1 MFLKS
6 IIFNKKYVV
15 YPWFSSPNRVGE
27 KEKTVVEYVGY
38 YDRRYSELARAK
50 TKKLRAEGKLKV
62 WENARLTKE
71 ESRIETKVPHVDLYP
86 AKLKIEFKEGINLI
100 VGDNGS
106 GKTTLAH
113 IIAKFVSG
121 DDKKLR
127 EEGVEIDMV
136 NLTVNNLCGW
146 DFEKDNP
153 TVNEKMRPN
162 PDDSKNFMSQTL
174 SLMSTNQESHGET
187 NKGIL
192 DAFEGVKGYL
202 IIFDE
207 PDSGLSLFA
216 QYKYWNKLKTL
227 AENNQVILISHS
239 KVFIEEAEEVFDL
252 SSKKWTNSK
261 KYLNKIKKQYGK

>member
-1 MFLKS
+1 MFIKS

-50 TKKLRAEGKLKV
+50 TEKLRAEGKLKV
-62 WENARLTKE
+62 WERAQLTKE
-71 ESRIETKVPHVDLYP
+71 ESRIETKVLHIDLYP

-121 DDKKLR
+121 DDKELR

-153 TVNEKMRPN
+153 TVNEKMRPH
-162 PDDSKNFMSQTL
+162 PESKNFVNETL
-174 SLMSTNQESHGET
+174 NLMRANQESHGET

-207 PDSGLSLFA
+207 PDNGLSLFA